1 VLFMLIGFPAS
12 DPASAGRRCH
22 RYAVGQKRGRSN
34 FMSTHQYKD
43 MENQPSFAERTKQ
56 LKEIAFQLK
65 NAVPCCLSC
74 RAGRAG
80 QPRAPCGGDN
90 SEGCDSTIGLTLFKV
105 ALRLGHGICHMREAN
120 DRPARR
126 RSEGV

>member
-1 VLFMLIGFPAS
+1 MCLGGLFIVLIGFPAS

-34 FMSTHQYKD
+34 FMSTHQFKD

-65 NAVPCCLSC
+65 NAADVVLAEVQHMEAAQERFAQKAKAKTKA
-74 RAGRAG
+74 RA
-80 QPRAPCGGDN
+80 
-90 SEGCDSTIGLTLFKV
+90 
-105 ALRLGHGICHMREAN
+105 
-120 DRPARR
+120 
-126 RSEGV
+126 